1 VLVAARI
8 GQGHAAAL
16 LMPQAL
22 AVLGVIYED
31 ARRIQA
37 FSIYGM
43 ALGALSTMQQVG
55 NALGVAI
62 TGVIFY
68 GAIKHSLPHAFEL
81 SLAEL
86 AAVSL
91 AVAACSRLLPRRAQG

>member
-22 AVLGVIYED
+22 AVLGVI
-31 ARRIQA
+31 
-37 FSIYGM
+37 
-43 ALGALSTMQQVG
+43 L
-55 NALGVAI
+55 
-62 TGVIFY
+62 Y